1 MLLIL
6 QEIAVNAINQH
17 KNGTSQ
23 QIIDAVVAALK
34 QQYPQYILPEPKW
47 MVGAVTGEKCMHFG
61 VITCSMIVS
70 SFVIVCLLFLSDCL
84 YAIRAFLSFP

>member
-1 MLLIL
+1 MLLIP

-47 MVGAVTGEKCMHFG
+47 MVCAVNWGKMH
-61 VITCSMIVS
+61 
-70 SFVIVCLLFLSDCL
+70 
-84 YAIRAFLSFP
+84 AFWVPCT